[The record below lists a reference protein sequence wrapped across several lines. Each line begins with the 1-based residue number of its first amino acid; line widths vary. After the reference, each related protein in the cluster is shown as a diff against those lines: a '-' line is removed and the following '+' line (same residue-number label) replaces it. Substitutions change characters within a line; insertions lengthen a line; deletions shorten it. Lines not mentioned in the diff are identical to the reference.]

1 MAKKGGYGFGIVGC
15 GMIADFHARA
25 IEGMKGGHLACVFS
39 RSKANADRVAKAFDC
54 ASYQNYKTFLAHPG
68 LDIVAIATPSGA
80 HLEPCVQAAKA
91 GKHIICEKPL
101 EVTLERVDRMIR
113 ACDEN
118 RVMLAGIF
126 PRRFNEATT
135 VFKRAVDSGRLGK
148 ITLADAYIKWYR
160 TQEYYDSGD
169 WRGTWLLDGGGA
181 LMNQSIHTIDLLY
194 YLAGEVASVCA
205 YADRAIHKGI
215 ETEDNAVAIVKFKS
229 GALGV
234 IEGSTSCFSPT
245 GHPAEVHVCGAD
257 GSIFM
262 RDNAFTVWDFK
273 KKKPSD
279 QKIMQKF
286 RAETGEAGAGA
297 ADPRAI
303 DFSGHQKNFEDAVRS
318 LKGGKKPLI
327 DGKEARK
334 SIEIILAIYR
344 SALKGGKPVRLP
356 LKRTPVRKNLS
367 MMKKITLIFY
377 SD

>member
-25 IEGMKGGHLACVFS
+25 IEAMKGGHLACVFS
-39 RSKANADRVAKAFDC
+39 RSKANADRVAKAYNC
-54 ASYQNYKTFLAHPG
+54 ASYQDYQAFLSHPG
-68 LDIVAIATPSGA
+68 LDIVSIATPSGA
-80 HLEPCVQAAKA
+80 HLEPCVQAAGA
-91 GKHIICEKPL
+91 GKHIICEKPI

-113 ACDEN
+113 ACN
-118 RVMLAGIF
+118 ANKVMLAGIF
-126 PRRFNEATT
+126 PRRFNDATT
-135 VFKRAVDSGRLGK
+135 VFKKTVDSGRLGK

-194 YLAGEVASVCA
+194 HLAGEVESVCA
-205 YADRAIHKGI
+205 YADLTIHEGI

-245 GHPAEVHVCGAD
+245 GHPAEVHLCGSE

-262 RDNAFTVWDFK
+262 RDSSFTVWDFK

-279 QKIMQKF
+279 KKIMQKF
-286 RAETGEAGAGA
+286 RAESGEVGAGA
-297 ADPRAI
+297 ADPKAI
-303 DFSGHQKNFEDAVRS
+303 DFIGHQKCFEDAVRS
-318 LKGGKKPLI
+318 IKAGNKPLI
-327 DGKEARK
+327 DGPEARK

-344 SALKGGKPVRLP
+344 SALKGGKPVQLP
-356 LKRTPVRKNLS
+356 LKRTPVRKS
-367 MMKKITLIFY
+367 F
-377 SD
+377 D

>member
-39 RSKANADRVAKAFDC
+39 RSKANAERVAKDFNC
-54 ASYQNYKTFLAHPG
+54 ASYQNYKAFLAHPG

-101 EVTLERVDRMIR
+101 DVTLERVDRMIR

-135 VFKRAVDSGRLGK
+135 VFKRAVDTGRLGK
-148 ITLADAYIKWYR
+148 ITLADAYIKWHR

-194 YLAGEVASVCA
+194 YLAGEVESVCA
-205 YADRAIHKGI
+205 YADCAIHEGI

-245 GHPAEVHVCGAD
+245 GHPAEVHMCGAD

-286 RAETGEAGAGA
+286 RAETGKAGAGA

-334 SIEIILAIYR
+334 SIEIILAVYS
-344 SALKGGKPVRLP
+344 SALTGGKPVRLP
-356 LKRTPVRKNLS
+356 LKRTPLRKS
-367 MMKKITLIFY
+367 FR
-377 SD
+377 